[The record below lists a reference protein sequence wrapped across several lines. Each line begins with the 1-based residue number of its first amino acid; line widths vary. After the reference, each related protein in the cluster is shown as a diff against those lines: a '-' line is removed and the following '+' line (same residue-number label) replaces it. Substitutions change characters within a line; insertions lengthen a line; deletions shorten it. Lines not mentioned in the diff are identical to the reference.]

1 MRAKVGLGVVAVFIA
16 LMAAPASGGSTPTLT
31 VSPTSGPV
39 GTDFLVSGDQC
50 FPEPGGD
57 GQEAPSHSGQW
68 QLYVAE
74 SGVPLAT
81 GGATASETGVW
92 EDGFPSDP
100 LIGPLPGPG
109 DYVVEAQCVFGE
121 VVEFDYEPVTLTVTE
136 VPGTAPPLVAST
148 TTTVAPAVAASA
160 NPAFTG

>member
-121 VVEFDYEPVTLTVTE
+121 VVEIDYEHVTLTVTE
-136 VPGTAPPLVAST
+136 VPGTAPALVA
-148 TTTVAPAVAASA
+148 
-160 NPAFTG
+160 